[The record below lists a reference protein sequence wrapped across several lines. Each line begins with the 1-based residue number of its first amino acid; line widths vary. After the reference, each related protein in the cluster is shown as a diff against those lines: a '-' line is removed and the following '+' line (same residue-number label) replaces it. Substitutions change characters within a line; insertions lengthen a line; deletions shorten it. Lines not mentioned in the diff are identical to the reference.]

1 MRERERE
8 SRSKKLILIYANTL
22 LVVIIVS
29 KTRDQGLVMN
39 KSVSL
44 PLSLVEA
51 VLDEADL
58 MHASFSK
65 ALVTL
70 VRTGIA
76 QRRLERA
83 REEKEQETKR
93 EREDL
98 EALRRLKESRGAV

>member
-1 MRERERE
+1 M
-8 SRSKKLILIYANTL
+8 
-22 LVVIIVS
+22 IIIPS
-29 KTRDQGLVMN
+29 KTRDQGIVMN

-58 MHASFSK
+58 MHLSFSK

-70 VRTGIA
+70 VRTGIS

-83 REEKEQETKR
+83 REEKEQEI
-93 EREDL
+93 ERQKEDL
-98 EALRRLKESRGAV
+98 EALKRLKESRGSV